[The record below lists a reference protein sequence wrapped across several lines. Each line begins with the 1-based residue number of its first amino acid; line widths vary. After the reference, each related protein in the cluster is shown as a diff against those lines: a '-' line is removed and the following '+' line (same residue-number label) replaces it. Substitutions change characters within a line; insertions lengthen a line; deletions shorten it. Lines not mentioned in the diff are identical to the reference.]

1 MTKNVT
7 SRSARNRR
15 AGANKSNNI
24 GIWIVGIAAVIV
36 LAVVLIVAFSNRPSS
51 IAVAAPD
58 VQADWVNGDVM
69 GDPNAPVTIEAWEDF
84 LCPACRQWTTTVEP
98 QIVEQYIKTGQVKL
112 EFRQFPLSSHAP
124 GSTMSAMA
132 SLCALDQG
140 AFWTYHNR
148 LFLAQDEG
156 QAGYTID
163 ALVRYA
169 DELGLDSRALLE
181 CMSSQK
187 YRDAVTASANEAVSR
202 GYGATPT
209 IVVNGEPMA
218 NPYDM
223 NELTALV
230 NAGLGN

>member
-1 MTKNVT
+1 MTKSAT
-7 SRSARNRR
+7 SRNARSRQSA
-15 AGANKSNNI
+15 SNNI
-24 GIWIVGIAAVIV
+24 GIWIIGIAAVIV
-36 LAVVLIVAFSNRPSS
+36 LAVVLIVAFSNRPAATA
-51 IAVAAPD
+51 IAAPD
-58 VQADWVNGDVM
+58 VQPAWLNGTVI

-84 LCPACRQWTTTVEP
+84 LCPACRQWTETVEP
-98 QIVEQYIKTGQVKL
+98 QIVEQYVKTGQVKL
-112 EFRQFPLSSHAP
+112 EFRQFPLTSHAP
-124 GSTMSAMA
+124 GSIMGAMA
-132 SLCALDQG
+132 SLCANDQN
-140 AFWTYHNR
+140 AFWPYHSR
-148 LFLAQDEG
+148 LFMAQDQG

-169 DELGLDSRALLE
+169 DDLGLDSRALLE

-187 YRDAVTASANEAVSR
+187 YRDAVNASASEAAVTR

-223 NELTALV
+223 NELAALI

>member
-1 MTKNVT
+1 MTKSAT
-7 SRSARNRR
+7 SRSARGRQATTN
-15 AGANKSNNI
+15 NNI

-36 LAVVLIVAFSNRPSS
+36 LAVVLVVALSNRPTAT
-51 IAVAAPD
+51 AVAAPD
-58 VQADWVNGDVM
+58 VQAEWLNGTVL

-98 QIVEQYIKTGQVKL
+98 QVVEQWVKTGQVKL

-124 GSTMSAMA
+124 GSIMGAMA
-132 SLCALDQG
+132 SLCANDQN
-140 AFWTYHNR
+140 AFWTYHSR
-148 LFLAQDEG
+148 LFMAQDQG

-169 DELGLDSRALLE
+169 DDLGLDSRALLE

-187 YRDAVTASANEAVSR
+187 YRDPVSASANEAVAR
-202 GYGATPT
+202 GYNATPT

-218 NPYDM
+218 NPFDM